1 MWPLIPKKCNCE
13 NTGTNTSENAICNH
27 CGLTTNDLVYT
38 GANTE
43 CTQVNTGDT
52 VSVAFQKID
61 YFICGGGLAQQILN
75 QLQNNIEE
83 YPDFITLVNGVVSCD
98 VINACGEPPTT
109 TTTTTTVIYNCDM
122 TGEATLIGCDL
133 WQYMA
138 ALYRCEDCVH
148 ITSGVV
154 VISDEELIIGKW
166 YLAYLGAW
174 YKIFITSFETC
185 ATEGSTV
192 NVIASSSSDNCLDII
207 CPTTTTTTTI

>member
-75 QLQNNIEE
+75 QLGMDAIMSNPLSRNS
-83 YPDFITLVNGVVSCD
+83 TLSS
-98 VINACGEPPTT
+98 A
-109 TTTTTTVIYNCDM
+109 
-122 TGEATLIGCDL
+122 
-133 WQYMA
+133 
-138 ALYRCEDCVH
+138 
-148 ITSGVV
+148 
-154 VISDEELIIGKW
+154 SDPIP
-166 YLAYLGAW
+166 
-174 YKIFITSFETC
+174 S
-185 ATEGSTV
+185 
-192 NVIASSSSDNCLDII
+192 
-207 CPTTTTTTTI
+207 

>member
-1 MWPLIPKKCNCE
+1 MWQLIPKKCNCE

-133 WQYMA
+133 WQYKA
-138 ALYRCEDCVH
+138 DLYRCEDCVS
-148 ITSGVV
+148 ITSGIV
-154 VISDEELIIGKW
+154 VISDEELIIGNW
-166 YLAYLGAW
+166 YLFYPGA
-174 YKIFITSFETC
+174 KIFITSFETC

>member
-61 YFICGGGLAQQILN
+61 YFICGGALAQQILD

-122 TGEATLIGCDL
+122 TGEAV
-133 WQYMA
+133 
-138 ALYRCEDCVH
+138 E
-148 ITSGVV
+148 
-154 VISDEELIIGKW
+154 
-166 YLAYLGAW
+166 
-174 YKIFITSFETC
+174 IFTT
-185 ATEGSTV
+185 
-192 NVIASSSSDNCLDII
+192 
-207 CPTTTTTTTI
+207 TTTTTTTI